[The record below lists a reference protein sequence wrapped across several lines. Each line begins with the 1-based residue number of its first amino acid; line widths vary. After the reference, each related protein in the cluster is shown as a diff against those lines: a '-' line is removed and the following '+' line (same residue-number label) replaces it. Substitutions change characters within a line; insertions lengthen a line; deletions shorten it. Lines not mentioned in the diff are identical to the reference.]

1 MPDTRTL
8 RCQFDNP
15 RHHTLAGRL
24 ELPADPTP
32 RCFAVMSHCFTC
44 SKDTL
49 TSFRVSRGLA
59 AQGVGVLRF
68 DFTGLGDSGGEFADS
83 NFTTMVEDIVSAAD
97 FLKHEYAAPVAL
109 IGHSMGGTASLLAAR
124 RIDTCKTV
132 ITLASPSQPDHVL
145 HHFGPA
151 MARLAAGEDA
161 SIRVAGTDYP
171 VKPQFVEDV
180 RQYDMNKLMA
190 GCDTAILAVR
200 AGRDQLV
207 PAADADAILTFS
219 TAQTKL
225 LELAEADHLFS
236 DRNQIDDIVRHI
248 LTFI

>member
-1 MPDTRTL
+1 
-8 RCQFDNP
+8 
-15 RHHTLAGRL
+15 
-24 ELPADPTP
+24 
-32 RCFAVMSHCFTC
+32 MSHCFTC
-44 SKDTL
+44 SNDTL

-68 DFTGLGDSGGEFADS
+68 DLTGLGDSGGEFADS

-97 FLKHEYAAPVAL
+97 FLQREYTAPVAL

-132 ITLASPSQPDHVL
+132 VTLASPSQPDHVL

-151 MARLAAGEDA
+151 LARLTAGDNA

-180 RQYDMNKLMA
+180 KQYDMTRLMA
-190 GCDTAILAVR
+190 GCNTAILAVR
-200 AGRDQLV
+200 AGRDTLV
-207 PAADADAILTFS
+207 PAADADAILRLS
-219 TAQTKL
+219 TGRSEL

-236 DRNQIDDIVRHI
+236 ERSQIDNIVEHI
-248 LTFI
+248 LAFI